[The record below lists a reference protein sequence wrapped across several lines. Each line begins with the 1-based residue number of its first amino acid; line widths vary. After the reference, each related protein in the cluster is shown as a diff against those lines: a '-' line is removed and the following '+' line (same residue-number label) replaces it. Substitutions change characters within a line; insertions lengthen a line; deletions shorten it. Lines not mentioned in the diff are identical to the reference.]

1 MVVYLT
7 GTEMRQIPLQD
18 HSISTPGGLK
28 RALEDPRSRQYYIL
42 DADVHIATMK
52 SLATMAKTDQDGN
65 VLLSPTGGRRRVD
78 LILYRNVQDDT
89 TSQVSPLVGVNLAL
103 IHFFLSHYKSHGHA
117 MEVLFDVGSKC
128 ASLKHLLNHHIH
140 YIMFTLHLC

>member
-1 MVVYLT
+1 MLNDYMVVYLT

-18 HSISTPGGLK
+18 RSISTPDGLK

-89 TSQVSPLVGVNLAL
+89 TSQVSPLVCGNLAL
-103 IHFFLSHYKSHGHA
+103 KHFFLSRYKSHAHA
-117 MEVLFDVGSKC
+117 FDVLFDVGS
-128 ASLKHLLNHHIH
+128 NDQ
-140 YIMFTLHLC
+140 F

>member
-18 HSISTPGGLK
+18 HSISTPEGLK

-89 TSQVSPLVGVNLAL
+89 SHVSPLVGVHLAL
-103 IHFFLSHYKSHGHA
+103 KHFFLSHYKSHAHA
-117 MEVLFDVGSKC
+117 LDILFYVG
-128 ASLKHLLNHHIH
+128 
-140 YIMFTLHLC
+140 

>member
-1 MVVYLT
+1 MFYELLVFTWLSFAPVCTLKDYMVVYLT

-18 HSISTPGGLK
+18 HSISTPEGLK

-89 TSQVSPLVGVNLAL
+89 SHVSPLVGV
-103 IHFFLSHYKSHGHA
+103 HFWVIIKA
-117 MEVLFDVGSKC
+117 MPMLWTF
-128 ASLKHLLNHHIH
+128 
-140 YIMFTLHLC
+140 YFM